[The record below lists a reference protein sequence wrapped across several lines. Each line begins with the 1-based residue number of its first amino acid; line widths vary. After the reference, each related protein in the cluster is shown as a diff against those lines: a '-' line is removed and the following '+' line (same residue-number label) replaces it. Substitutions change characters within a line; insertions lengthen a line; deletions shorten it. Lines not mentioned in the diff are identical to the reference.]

1 MQKKKTVIVGASSNS
16 GRYAQIAARML
27 KEYNHP
33 IIPLGLRAGEVF
45 GEPILDI
52 KQKPDLKE
60 VDTITLYVSPK
71 NLEGW
76 YDYLISLN
84 PRRIIFNPG
93 TENPDLIEMAKAEN
107 IEPVIGCTLVMLRSN
122 QY

>member
-1 MQKKKTVIVGASSNS
+1 MQKKKTVIVGASSKP
-16 GRYAQIAARML
+16 GRYAQIAGRML

-33 IIPLGLRAGEVF
+33 IISLGLKGEEVF
-45 GEPILDI
+45 GETILDI

-71 NLEGW
+71 HQEGW

-84 PRRIIFNPG
+84 PKRIIFNPG
-93 TENPDLIEMAKAEN
+93 TENPELIEIAKAEN
-107 IEPVIGCTLVMLRSN
+107 IETVIGCTLVMLRSN

>member
-1 MQKKKTVIVGASSNS
+1 MQKKKTVIVGASSNP

-27 KEYNHP
+27 KEYDHP
-33 IIPLGLRAGEVF
+33 IIPLGLSGGEVF
-45 GEPILDI
+45 GETILNI
-52 KQKPDLKE
+52 QQKPDLKE

-71 NLEGW
+71 HQLGW

-84 PRRIIFNPG
+84 PKRIIFNPG

-107 IEPVIGCTLVMLRSN
+107 IEPVIGCTLVMLRTN

>member
-27 KEYNHP
+27 KEYDHP
-33 IIPLGLRAGEVF
+33 IIPLGLREGEVL
-45 GEPILDI
+45 GETILDI
-52 KQKPDLKE
+52 KKKPDLRE

-71 NLEGW
+71 HQLGW
-76 YDYLISLN
+76 YDYLLSLN
-84 PRRIIFNPG
+84 PKRIIFNPG
-93 TENPDLIEMAKAEN
+93 TENPDFMEMAKAKD
-107 IEPVIGCTLVMLRSN
+107 IEAVTGCTLVMLRSN

>member
-1 MQKKKTVIVGASSNS
+1 MQKKKTVIVGASNKS

-33 IIPLGLRAGEVF
+33 IIPLGLKEGEVF

-52 KQKPDLKE
+52 KQKPDLKG

-71 NLEGW
+71 HQEGW
-76 YDYLISLN
+76 YDYLLSLN
-84 PRRIIFNPG
+84 PKRIIFNPG

-107 IEPVIGCTLVMLRSN
+107 IEPVIGCTLIMLRSN